1 DDFRVTR
8 IAGLAVGESFA
19 IESNLSYRLSQNLTV
34 CELQDALGE
43 WMAIGEREAAN
54 CTDFVV
60 LGDSSGYCP
69 IFYAESSDHVV
80 VADTF
85 MGAVHGLKH
94 LGLTPEL
101 DIAHYIATLFPAHPH
116 FNNPS
121 VRRTMSSKIQILG
134 IDNALLIQSTGTKI
148 ISRSELN
155 RPESSSYE
163 DQLAR

>member
-1 DDFRVTR
+1 MNPCFRKYSASLALTYLALSVKHQTKEESHTMQEIFRSSDFVSIGYGEKTFSQSHSAALPTLDDFRVTR

-80 VADTF
+80 V
-85 MGAVHGLKH
+85 
-94 LGLTPEL
+94 
-101 DIAHYIATLFPAHPH
+101 
-116 FNNPS
+116 
-121 VRRTMSSKIQILG
+121 
-134 IDNALLIQSTGTKI
+134 
-148 ISRSELN
+148 
-155 RPESSSYE
+155 
-163 DQLAR
+163 